1 MYRLLNRICNL
12 PGPSSWHRHIS
23 ETSNKSIQY
32 LIDGVL
38 SRDRGKLA
46 EAITLIES
54 SHPKKKIL
62 AQQLLKEVLKIFRQ
76 NFFQPHSYRI
86 GISGSPGAGKST
98 FIEALGTMLTDREH
112 RVAVLAVDPSSVTT
126 GGSLLGDKTRMTE
139 LTRHPNAYIRP
150 SPSRGAL
157 GGVTRCTNDAI
168 VLCEAAGYDTVLVET
183 VGVGQSELTVSE
195 MVDMFVLLVSP
206 ASGDELQGIKRGIME
221 VADLIVITKDD
232 GDLKAAARKMKA
244 EYISASKFLRS
255 KKSTLWQPKILTAS
269 STKREGIA
277 EAWNEIEEFFRIMTE
292 SGELKMRR
300 EEQHALWMWN
310 YIKYEVLES
319 FKKHSAVRGNVAYYE
334 EQVIKGNITPGM
346 AADELLALFVHSR
359 QHSMK
364 L

>member
-1 MYRLLNRICNL
+1 MYRFLNKFYSFPRI
-12 PGPSSWHRHIS
+12 SRHLS
-23 ETSNKSIQY
+23 GTSKEDIQY
-32 LIDGVL
+32 LVDGVL
-38 SRDRGKLA
+38 GRDRAKLA

-62 AQQLLKEVLKIFRQ
+62 AQHLLSEVLKVCRQ
-76 NFFQPHSYRI
+76 NLFQPHSYRI

-98 FIEALGTMLTDREH
+98 FIEALGTILTDRDH

-139 LTRHPNAYIRP
+139 LSRHPNAFIRP

-168 VLCEAAGYDTVLVET
+168 VLCEGAGYDTILVET
-183 VGVGQSELTVSE
+183 VGVGQSELAVSE
-195 MVDMFVLLVSP
+195 MVDMFILLVSP

-221 VADLIVITKDD
+221 VADLIIITKDD

-255 KKSTLWQPKILTAS
+255 KKSLLWKPKILTAS
-269 STKREGIA
+269 STKREGIN
-277 EAWNEIEEFFRIMTE
+277 EAWNQVDEFFKIMTE

-300 EEQHALWMWN
+300 KEQHGLWMWS
-310 YIKYEVLES
+310 YIKYEVLEL
-319 FKKHSAVRGNVAYYE
+319 FKKHPAVKENVRYYE
-334 EQVIKGNITPGM
+334 EQVKRGNITPGL
-346 AADELLALFVHSR
+346 AADELLGLFLQSR
-359 QHSMK
+359 
-364 L
+364 